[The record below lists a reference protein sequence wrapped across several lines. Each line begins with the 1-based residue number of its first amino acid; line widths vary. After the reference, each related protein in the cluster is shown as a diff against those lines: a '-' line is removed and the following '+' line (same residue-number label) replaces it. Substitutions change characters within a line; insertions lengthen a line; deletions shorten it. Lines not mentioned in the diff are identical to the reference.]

1 MDPETHHP
9 APETQSEGEAANNVA
24 PEPPQ
29 SPGSEG
35 FEKPAEEAVDA
46 GEPEQEPELSSPVAT
61 EPKPEV
67 KKIKRSAPTK
77 PKVMRSQKAGL
88 AFPVGRIDRKM
99 RKANLGKR
107 FTSGAPVFMAGVLE
121 YLTAEVLELA
131 GRAAADNKKKL
142 LRPRYLMLAIQ
153 NDDELN
159 QLCKGVVMPEAG
171 VLPHLNKFLIPKSK
185 KSKKATAQQAQEKH
199 N

>member
-1 MDPETHHP
+1 MDPEAPNQTTP
-9 APETQSEGEAANNVA
+9 AFA
-24 PEPPQ
+24 PTNE
-29 SPGSEG
+29 
-35 FEKPAEEAVDA
+35 EEAVDHPQQEALRTPGSEVNDETAQEDGEA
-46 GEPEQEPELSSPVAT
+46 GEQEAPSPAVT
-61 EPKPEV
+61 EEKPKE
-67 KKIKRSAPTK
+67 KKIKRNGPTK
-77 PKVMRSQKAGL
+77 PKVMRSKKAGL

-185 KSKKATAQQAQEKH
+185 KSKKATAQEAQAKQ